1 MARQATLESQYLYQ
15 MSPNLVDAAAMR
27 GFTGSVVS
35 TLDTQDANLGGGSQ
49 VFLSHGERDS
59 SSLSA
64 NTRRSLQGR
73 SICTNDTAPIHLFS
87 GLGNN
92 VTVLKADIPY
102 DGGILHVTSG
112 FFSIP
117 QSLSTSLSLTPEG
130 TTFGTYLS
138 SSNSSLDAT
147 PAITVFA
154 PNNAAIL
161 SALSTNQTLTADEVT
176 GLVGAHVVNGFAAYS
191 PYLIS
196 GATFKTVSGS
206 SVTISTKSDGSILVN
221 GASKIVKSD
230 IVISNGVVH
239 LIDKV
244 LYTPPSLVTPTPS
257 APPQFTGA
265 AGWSPYNI
273 KDAGFLGSIM
283 WPILVATVTA
293 LGGAIAFGM

>member
-15 MSPNLVDAAAMR
+15 VSPNFVDAAALR

-35 TLDTQDANLGGGSQ
+35 TLDTQDATLGGSSQ

-64 NTRRSLQGR
+64 NTRRSLYGR
-73 SICTNDTAPIHLFS
+73 SLCTNDTSPIHLFS

-92 VTVLKADIPY
+92 VTILKADIPY
-102 DGGILHVTSG
+102 DGGILHITSG

-117 QSLSTSLSLTPEG
+117 QALSTSLSLTPEA
-130 TTFGTYLS
+130 TTFETYLS
-138 SSNSSLDAT
+138 SSNSSLDTT

-154 PNNAAIL
+154 PSNAAIL
-161 SALSTNQTLTADEVT
+161 SALSANQTLTAAEVT
-176 GLVGAHVVNGFAAYS
+176 GLIGAHVVDGFAAYS
-191 PYLIS
+191 PYLIN
-196 GATFKTVSGS
+196 GATFKTVSGP
-206 SVTISTKSDGSILVN
+206 SVTISTQSDGSVLIN

-244 LYTPPSLVTPTPS
+244 LYTPPSLNTPTPS
-257 APPQFTGA
+257 APPQYTGA
-265 AGWSPYNI
+265 AGWSPYNT
-273 KDAGFLGSIM
+273 KGTGYLGSIM
-283 WPILVATVTA
+283 WPIFVATAVA
-293 LGGAIAFGM
+293 LGGAMAFGM